1 MKQKQLEELL
11 ANITRISGSLSS
23 DRAVLNNTLNE
34 LKEDVGSAVKKLD
47 VVTSNIE
54 SNSKDFKE
62 KVSTLDDSNREL
74 NLLLDNI
81 KRIYRELDTIKQRQT
96 ELVDNSQ
103 DLVNRIKQSF
113 DQIRN
118 DSSSA
123 IDGVK
128 GLKNIIKEVEKKVE
142 SLNTGTKKPNEKEE
156 E

>member
-1 MKQKQLEELL
+1 M
-11 ANITRISGSLSS
+11 
-23 DRAVLNNTLNE
+23 
-34 LKEDVGSAVKKLD
+34 GSAVKKLD

-62 KVSTLDDSNREL
+62 KVSTLDVSNREL